1 MYCHLF
7 LGGYTSKDKPNPRG
21 EILIGGG
28 NVTMGYYK
36 NPEKTAEDFTTINGL
51 RYFCTGDIGE
61 FCPDG
66 SLKIIGMYAPNK
78 LLNLYLLKNTIANI
92 IFSIAQRWIC

>member
-66 SLKIIGMYAPNK
+66 TMKIIGMYEPTG
-78 LLNLYLLKNTIANI
+78 Y
-92 IFSIAQRWIC
+92 